1 MQREEGKTS
10 AKLDQER
17 PKNTLYSGQ
26 FSLVQLDFPS
36 CFFFFPFFG
45 KSSVVLYAV
54 AVKNVLSVGVC
65 VCVCASKDSFPDKG
79 GWSTTRTLI
88 AALGGR
94 VLVPQEELDFL
105 FARPP
110 LLQVVVHHVL
120 EGNRSLCGGGE
131 ETLISY
137 RRVAGE
143 GGASA
148 AESSSPGQGIKQK
161 TTTTTT
167 LIYELLSIRV
177 QTAERIPGGNLAK
190 MNETFG
196 WDGREKQRA
205 KKKKKMQRWKITKQ
219 NRKTLSD
226 EVSRGF
232 SGQTAAL

>member
-1 MQREEGKTS
+1 M
-10 AKLDQER
+10 
-17 PKNTLYSGQ
+17 
-26 FSLVQLDFPS
+26 
-36 CFFFFPFFG
+36 
-45 KSSVVLYAV
+45 
-54 AVKNVLSVGVC
+54 
-65 VCVCASKDSFPDKG
+65 CASNDSFSDKG

-167 LIYELLSIRV
+167 LIYELLSASICPR
-177 QTAERIPGGNLAK
+177 PGNLSA
-190 MNETFG
+190 
-196 WDGREKQRA
+196 
-205 KKKKKMQRWKITKQ
+205 
-219 NRKTLSD
+219 
-226 EVSRGF
+226 
-232 SGQTAAL
+232 